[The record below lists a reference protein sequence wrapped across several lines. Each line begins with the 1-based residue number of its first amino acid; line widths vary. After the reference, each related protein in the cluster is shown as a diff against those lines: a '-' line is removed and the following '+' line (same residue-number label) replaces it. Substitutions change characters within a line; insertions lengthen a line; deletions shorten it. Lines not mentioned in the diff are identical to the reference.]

1 MDVFDTSTDI
11 TDGQHT
17 TINRDIPTSIYSL
30 PVEILD
36 KIICLEPQIAFTCR
50 SLYHIG
56 FRWLNNTVVGPR
68 YELYGLCRLVY
79 RENTYMLIDSFNR
92 HLSNMTKIERHRFA
106 LRTLCVNM
114 NNIRSGRR
122 HILFNKLAANLKS
135 FPNLTQVNIVLSSLY
150 HILSIKHVVF
160 DKLTTLVLECR
171 SVYLEGG
178 EPQEVVDLLVN
189 CTPNLRHFIIYAGNE
204 FQESIQPLLHNLSQR
219 MKEFEK
225 LESGVVLYRKWSTV
239 GFASTMLRLVEYE
252 CHGQIK
258 RRESTLQPTAKVSQ
272 ESTVIAAILE
282 RMSITKKSLI
292 AGITIGYE

>member
-1 MDVFDTSTDI
+1 MIPGCMSDMYVLHHLECILSADDDEMRRQSTAIMDVFDTSKDI

-106 LRTLCVNM
+106 LR
-114 NNIRSGRR
+114 
-122 HILFNKLAANLKS
+122 
-135 FPNLTQVNIVLSSLY
+135 
-150 HILSIKHVVF
+150 
-160 DKLTTLVLECR
+160 
-171 SVYLEGG
+171 
-178 EPQEVVDLLVN
+178 
-189 CTPNLRHFIIYAGNE
+189 
-204 FQESIQPLLHNLSQR
+204 
-219 MKEFEK
+219 
-225 LESGVVLYRKWSTV
+225 
-239 GFASTMLRLVEYE
+239 
-252 CHGQIK
+252 
-258 RRESTLQPTAKVSQ
+258 
-272 ESTVIAAILE
+272 
-282 RMSITKKSLI
+282 
-292 AGITIGYE
+292 